1 MQLFEQMKEEYD
13 RLSARIAQL
22 EDAVSQLSEGSL
34 GWQKRGENYRYYRL
48 TDAKHFLSR
57 KKDPDL
63 IEELAKK
70 KYLQKLLSD
79 DKNELAAIEKYL
91 KSHREKSAVKTFLLE
106 NTHVAE
112 ILTPL
117 FRSTKQE
124 LAEWEAAA
132 YPSTAA
138 HPEQL
143 IFPGPCGKM
152 YRSKSE
158 SQIAYLLYR
167 ARIPFRYEWDK
178 IICGKTYHI
187 DFTIRHPK
195 TGRTIYWEHCGMM
208 DNEVYA
214 ANIGIKIR
222 EYETAGIFPGK
233 NLILTFE
240 SKQFP
245 FTIGMAEEIIH
256 KEILKD

>member
-1 MQLFEQMKEEYD
+1 MEMFEQMKKEHA
-13 RLSARIAQL
+13 RLAARISQLEHAVAQL
-22 EDAVSQLSEGSL
+22 PEGSL
-34 GWQKRGENYRYYRL
+34 GWYKRGGNFRYYHL
-48 TDAKHFLSR
+48 TDTKHFLSL
-57 KKDPDL
+57 KKDHAF

-79 DKNELAAIEKYL
+79 AKIESSAIEKYL
-91 KSHREKSAVKTFLLE
+91 KSHREHGLAKIMLTE
-106 NTHVAE
+106 NTHIAD
-112 ILTPL
+112 ILSPL
-117 FRSTKQE
+117 FRSTDQE
-124 LAEWEAAA
+124 LAEWSASD

-158 SQIAYLLYR
+158 SQIAYLLYTTL
-167 ARIPFRYEWDK
+167 IPFRYEWDK
-178 IICGKTYHI
+178 TIGDKTYSI

-208 DNEVYA
+208 DNEGYA
-214 ANIGIKIR
+214 TNIGIKLR
-222 EYETAGIFPGK
+222 DFEKAGIFPGK

-240 SKQFP
+240 SRQFP
-245 FTIGMAEEIIH
+245 FTIGMAEEIIQ